1 MAEAVLEGVQPTD
14 AIIEPEASPTD
25 KALEALE
32 KDLLG
37 DPKPATEAPKVE
49 TPPAGAPK
57 AEKTLDEII
66 DGIEE
71 PKPEEKP
78 AAAQLSPEQK
88 QVLEVFPDA
97 QHATQALNIANGYI
111 AFTNTIANGDFQNTE
126 AMLEKWNPE
135 ATTGLREYFF
145 EKYVRNGDWV
155 DRWVA
160 EKEGRGEENK
170 DVRTLKTQVNK
181 LEKQLE
187 TKKTEEASQAQNA
200 QFQQTV
206 QGFVGHVEALFK
218 QIGADDTD
226 KQIMWPLI
234 NAQVGSNEQVRQAMN
249 RRDYKSVNSIFK
261 SVSKTYFGKTKTVAD
276 SKAAKQTAQEQHK
289 PPVQAGAMQ
298 ELSGQLPSDVKEVPK
313 GKLDD
318 WVDQELG
325 KLAKGRKK

>member
-1 MAEAVLEGVQPTD
+1 M
-14 AIIEPEASPTD
+14 
-25 KALEALE
+25 
-32 KDLLG
+32 
-37 DPKPATEAPKVE
+37 
-49 TPPAGAPK
+49 
-57 AEKTLDEII
+57 
-66 DGIEE
+66 
-71 PKPEEKP
+71 
-78 AAAQLSPEQK
+78 
-88 QVLEVFPDA
+88 FPDA

-234 NAQVGSNEQVRQAMN
+234 NAQVGANEQVRQAMN
-249 RRDYKSVNSIFK
+249 RRDYKNVNSIFK